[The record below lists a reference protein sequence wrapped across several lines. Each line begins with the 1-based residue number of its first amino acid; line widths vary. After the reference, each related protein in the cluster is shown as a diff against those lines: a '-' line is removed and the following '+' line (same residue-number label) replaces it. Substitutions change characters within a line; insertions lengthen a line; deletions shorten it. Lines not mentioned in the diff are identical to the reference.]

1 MRYGEHGLLCEALGK
16 IAGFSLELRVAVV
29 YEAMAAAAVILTGKA
44 VKNEMKNANIW
55 HMFSLI
61 ELILSGV
68 GFIWL
73 LMFWRSL

>member
-16 IAGFSLELRVAVV
+16 IAGFSLEPRVAAV
-29 YEAMAAAAVILTGKA
+29 YEVMAAAAVILTGKA
-44 VKNEMKNANIW
+44 VKDEMKNANIW

-68 GFIWL
+68 VCLWL